1 MNNFHNMAIQKVLF
15 TPKKK
20 LKYFIIQHIY
30 QIVLNNSLDQPKQR
44 KEIIFLQWTLKII
57 QVLLKF
63 LNCLKVAQVSK
74 IIFSN
79 NKRTFNIR
87 KNLIKILN
95 KIHFLLLLNQ
105 NLFKIEIT
113 YRVPIWEQLTKI
125 NLQILAKNNFLL
137 ILNLIKV

>member
-15 TPKKK
+15 IPKKK

-44 KEIIFLQWTLKII
+44 KETIFLQWTLKII

-79 NKRTFNIR
+79 NKRTFNIKR
-87 KNLIKILN
+87 NLIKIFN

-113 YRVPIWEQLTKI
+113 YQVLIWEQLTKI
-125 NLQILAKNNFLL
+125 NLQILGKNNFLL